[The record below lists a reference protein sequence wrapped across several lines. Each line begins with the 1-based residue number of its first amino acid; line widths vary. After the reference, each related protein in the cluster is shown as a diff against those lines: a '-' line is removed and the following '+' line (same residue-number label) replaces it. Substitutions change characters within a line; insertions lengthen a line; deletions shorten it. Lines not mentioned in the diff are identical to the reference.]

1 MNTCRFSLLVAA
13 LFMAIP
19 NTSHGQ
25 DKPKKTFLSGIKE
38 GQTISVREVGGRYEI
53 SVMKRMPVGHK
64 VLEVGIDYI
73 LVEDPA
79 SVTETRIPVYS
90 IKSIVTLKVPKE

>member
-1 MNTCRFSLLVAA
+1 MNRGQIGVILAFVIAFGLVTAT
-13 LFMAIP
+13 
-19 NTSHGQ
+19 TSGQ
-25 DKPKKTFLSGIKE
+25 DKPKKTFFSGIKE

-53 SVMKRMPVGHK
+53 IVMKRMPVVHK

-90 IKSIVTLKVPKE
+90 IKSIAACC